1 MKKYL
6 LRAVSL
12 ACVPSLFFSGCKK
25 PEVVQFPLPATPT
38 PTSSP
43 QPEIAT
49 VPPTVNSAPS
59 VSPTPQERLAPAGVL
74 YVVTAFSLK
83 TDSGI
88 HGFSKGKK
96 VTLLREE
103 GNQWVVSDG
112 IAEAKAPKASFTN
125 NLDVA
130 ETLLSK
136 EIAVQKVGAQ
146 QAAQSVASNA
156 SKDADLH
163 KLRQQSVLNTK
174 IQQARSGVE
183 VAEQQIKAL
192 NDEIQSLRSKYGTF
206 TSTQG
211 WVMKNSWNSSP
222 TKQRNEQLIEALK
235 IKQGVLRQEISSA
248 ESALRDVH

>member
-6 LRAVSL
+6 FRAMSIACLHSL
-12 ACVPSLFFSGCKK
+12 LFSGCKK
-25 PEVVQFPLPATPT
+25 PEAVQFPLPATPT

-43 QPEIAT
+43 QPT
-49 VPPTVNSAPS
+49 VAVGPPTVSSAPS
-59 VSPTPQERLAPAGVL
+59 SSPTAHERLAPEGVF

-112 IAEAKAPKASFTN
+112 IAEAKAPKTSFTN

-163 KLRQQSVLNTK
+163 KLRQQSVLKTK
-174 IQQARSGVE
+174 IQQAKSGVE

-192 NDEIQSLRSKYGTF
+192 NDEIQSLRPKYGTL
-206 TSTQG
+206 TSTG
-211 WVMKNSWNSSP
+211 WVMKQSWNSSP
-222 TKQRNEQLIEALK
+222 TKQRDEQLIEALK
-235 IKQGVLRQEISSA
+235 IKQNLLRQEISIA
-248 ESALRDVH
+248 ESALREVH